1 MASTPR
7 WGGLRPEPYKQN
19 AVDADGD
26 GVVQE
31 GTAFERPAGTSILDG
46 AGSPLSD
53 GLSSLERDTSW
64 SVVDRNGQRIS
75 YTPSYGGAFEQA
87 KPKTLKDSVGTL
99 AVSLGTIGDRV
110 GTVETSS
117 RSIKAQ
123 FGTITEMPEPLPI
136 PQVPI
141 PEVEDSNVFESFKI
155 QSLDNYIQE
164 LMDEGVPGYL
174 AGSNESGE
182 LYRQWEDGLI
192 DIDDS
197 ELQDRMFEIEEN
209 ARNERFDRL
218 EDITSAGAVNT
229 LRTWIDGQ
237 DGATR
242 GIRDD
247 AASPNPFKETEDFV
261 EMIKNSPIRTE
272 SLFRGMMI
280 NEDELNQILN
290 SGRINFPVG
299 ATSSSISSS
308 SEYAGITLGDG
319 ANSVLFEIN
328 DAPAFPA
335 HLFSRVDE
343 NEWLVSGDF
352 EVVGEYQWKPDNAL
366 SGSSGTRVIKL
377 RPAKSSENAVTGKSS
392 ATHFGTV
399 SKGPVRQMQSVE
411 FGEYKEWFK
420 DSGGMPDENSQT
432 KEVYSF
438 PVYETNGKKISFGTE
453 NIGRFKPQFTDNDV
467 ELIPINPFVI
477 SGLDKSS
484 AEGEKFATLFFDA
497 TQGQAIED
505 SNYDARNRTND
516 GQVSALLYAAAR
528 GDNEALEELERLAN
542 IGREYA
548 AEQRANDAD
557 EALAF
562 MGDRSEP
569 YDWARNYPE
578 IMIDTGEVEDFTK
591 VRRPMNIDDLF
602 LVHQTTYKPE
612 FDSNGDIVIRP
623 TKDFVP
629 IDPATGKQYVDSVT
643 GELRSSIDQN
653 NIHFSLNHLVGG
665 HTARAL
671 PTDGSYVIVVP
682 LRDVLD
688 ANPGALDNLY
698 AIDTF
703 LTPKPGE
710 GITIPMN
717 KGEVVTTPKLSDYG
731 FTASV
736 DDMSKLS
743 LEQLEEYEKISEDI
757 KEKSISNV
765 EDALAS
771 VGKVHNG
778 SDKYVTKI
786 IPGGDSSS
794 TYGVD
799 RRISLIG
806 KEILPEEYQ
815 EYVGGVTNGIHDGT
829 PTSKMM
835 NLIAQMDTEQRRIA
849 MADPDYWK
857 LGPNA
862 KLRFFDNNK
871 FTSGEIIT
879 TYQEEISG
887 L

>member
-26 GVVQE
+26 GIVQE

-64 SVVDRNGQRIS
+64 SVVDRNGQRVP
-75 YTPSYGGAFEQA
+75 YTPSYGGAFEQP
-87 KPKTLKDSVGTL
+87 KPKILGDSVGT
-99 AVSLGTIGDRV
+99 IGSRV
-110 GTVETSS
+110 GTLESMV
-117 RSIKAQ
+117 
-123 FGTITEMPEPLPI
+123 GTITKSPKPLPI
-136 PQVPI
+136 PQVLI
-141 PEVEDSNVFESFKI
+141 PEVEDNNVFESLKN
-155 QSLDNYIQE
+155 QSLENYIQE

-174 AGSNESGE
+174 AGGDESGE

-197 ELQDRMFEIEEN
+197 ELDQRMFEIGEN
-209 ARNERFDRL
+209 ARNERFSRL
-218 EDITSAGAVNT
+218 EDVAGYGAANT

-237 DGATR
+237 DGATQ

-247 AASPNPFKETEDFV
+247 AASANPFKSTEEFL
-261 EMIKNSPIRTE
+261 EMIRNSPIRTE
-272 SLFRGMMI
+272 SLFRGMM
-280 NEDELNQILN
+280 LNQDQLDEIIK

-308 SEYAGITLGDG
+308 SEYAGNTFGESNGI
-319 ANSVLFEIN
+319 LFEIN

-352 EVVGEYQWKPDNAL
+352 EVVGEYEWKPKNAL

-377 RPAKSSENAVTGKSS
+377 RPAKSSDNAS
-392 ATHFGTV
+392 ATGASSPNRFGTV
-399 SKGPVRQMQSVE
+399 SKGPIRQMQSVE
-411 FGEYKEWFK
+411 FNQLATWYRESGGIPMESSRYKEA
-420 DSGGMPDENSQT
+420 
-432 KEVYSF
+432 YSF

-453 NIGRFKPQFTDNDV
+453 NIGRFKPQFTDDDV
-467 ELIPINPFVI
+467 ELIPINPYVI

-505 SNYDARNRTND
+505 SNYDARNRKND

-528 GDNEALEELERLAN
+528 GDGGALQELERLAN

-548 AEQRANDAD
+548 AEKRANDAD
-557 EALAF
+557 IELLF

-578 IMIDTGEVEDFTK
+578 IMIDTGEEENFTK
-591 VRRPMNIDDLF
+591 VKRPMNIDDLF
-602 LVHQTTYKPE
+602 LVHQTKYKPE
-612 FDSNGDIVIRP
+612 FDANGDIVIRP
-623 TKDFVP
+623 TKDFIP
-629 IDPATGKQYVDSVT
+629 IDPATGKQHVDPVT
-643 GELRSSIDQN
+643 GELRSSLDQN
-653 NIHFSLNHLVGG
+653 NIHFTLNHLVEG
-665 HTARAL
+665 HAARAL
-671 PTDGSYVIVVP
+671 PVDGSYVVVVP

-698 AIDTF
+698 AVDTF
-703 LTPKPGE
+703 LSPKPGQ

-731 FTASV
+731 FTAPLE
-736 DDMSKLS
+736 DILS
-743 LEQLEEYEKISEDI
+743 SWSPEQTEEFNRIANDIYEKST
-757 KEKSISNV
+757 SSVN
-765 EDALAS
+765 DALAS
-771 VGKVHNG
+771 VGKAHNG
-778 SDKYVTKI
+778 SEKYVTKI
-786 IPGGDSSS
+786 IPGGDMSS
-794 TYGVD
+794 TPGVD
-799 RRISLIG
+799 KRIALIG
-806 KEILPEEYQ
+806 KEVIPQEYEEYA
-815 EYVGGVTNGIHDGT
+815 GGVTNSIHDGT
-829 PTSKMM
+829 PSHRMM
-835 NLIAQMDTEQRRIA
+835 HMIAETDTEQRRIA
-849 MADPDYWK
+849 MAKPDYWR

-862 KLRFFDNNK
+862 KLRFFDTNK
-871 FTSGEIIT
+871 FTSGEIVIAA
-879 TYQEEISG
+879 EEEQIIG

>member
-31 GTAFERPAGTSILDG
+31 GTAFERPAGTSLLDG
-46 AGSPLSD
+46 TGSPLSD

-136 PQVPI
+136 PQVPV

-218 EDITSAGAVNT
+218 EDVTSAGAVNT

-247 AASPNPFKETEDFV
+247 AASQKPSKETQDFLD
-261 EMIKNSPIRTE
+261 MIAASPVKNG
-272 SLFRGMMI
+272 SLFRGMMLGQG
-280 NEDELNQILN
+280 ELQQIVD

-299 ATSSSISSS
+299 ATSTSISSS
-308 SEYAGITLGDG
+308 SEYAGITLGES
-319 ANSVLFEIN
+319 ANGVIFEIN

-343 NEWLVSGDF
+343 NEWLVTGDF
-352 EVVGEYQWKPDNAL
+352 EVVGEYQWNPSNL
-366 SGSSGTRVIKL
+366 SGAGTRVIKL
-377 RPAKSSENAVTGKSS
+377 KPAKSSENTVTGKSS

-399 SKGPVRQMQSVE
+399 SRGPIKQMQSVE
-411 FGEYKEWFK
+411 FGEYQEWFPN
-420 DSGGMPDENSQT
+420 SGGMPDENSQT
-432 KEVYSF
+432 REAYSF

-453 NIGRFKPQFTDNDV
+453 NIGRFKPQFTDDDV

-484 AEGEKFATLFFDA
+484 AEGERFATLFFDA

-528 GDNEALEELERLAN
+528 GDAGALQELERLAN

-548 AEQRANDAD
+548 VEKRAKSAD

-578 IMIDTGEVEDFTK
+578 IMIDTGVMENFTE

-602 LVHQTTYKPE
+602 LVHQTPYKPE

-623 TKDFVP
+623 TKDFIP
-629 IDPATGKQYVDSVT
+629 IDPATGKQHVDPIT
-643 GELRSSIDQN
+643 GELRSSLDQN
-653 NIHFSLNHLVGG
+653 NIHASLNHVAEG
-665 HTARAL
+665 HPER
-671 PTDGSYVIVVP
+671 PFPVNGSYVIMVP

-703 LTPKPGE
+703 LSPKPGQ

-717 KGEVVTTPKLSDYG
+717 KGEVITTPKLSDYG
-731 FTASV
+731 FTDSI
-736 DDMSKLS
+736 DNMSNWS
-743 LEQLEEYEKISEDI
+743 PEQKEEYSRISEDI
-757 KEKSISNV
+757 KEKSISTVN
-765 EDALAS
+765 DALAS
-771 VGKVHNG
+771 IGKVHNN
-778 SDKYVTKI
+778 SENYKTKI

-806 KEILPEEYQ
+806 KEILPEEYP
-815 EYVGGVTNGIHDGT
+815 EYEGGVTAGMHYDT
-829 PTSKMM
+829 PTQRTMH
-835 NLIAQMDTEQRRIA
+835 LIAEMDAAKRKTE
-849 MADPDYWK
+849 MAKDDMWK

-862 KLRFFDNNK
+862 KLRFFDTNK

-879 TYQEEISG
+879 TYQEEFSG